1 MPTRRKFRRNR
12 RKSRRRGKRGGDMCD
27 EECLALHSNDT
38 YNSRLDKNSAKI
50 GQFFIYKYNG
60 ASPNDM
66 AVARL
71 SSGDKENGFKANF
84 STSYQ
89 TDYNP
94 KSSWQGESPVT
105 VPSLSDLNDDKGEK
119 FYLLTRE
126 QVKKLP
132 LDGKKVMEDDSFQ
145 RIRAD
150 IGNFSKGGK
159 RKQRKSRK
167 TKRGGKRRKSRRRK
181 RRTRRR
187 R

>member
-12 RKSRRRGKRGGDMCD
+12 RKSRRRTKRGGEMCD
-27 EECLALHSNDT
+27 EKCVALHST

-50 GQFFIYKYNG
+50 GQFFIYKYIG

-66 AVARL
+66 AVASL
-71 SSGDKENGFKANF
+71 SSGDKEKGFKANF
-84 STSYQ
+84 SKKFQS
-89 TDYNP
+89 DY
-94 KSSWQGESPVT
+94 KEGWEGEFPVR
-105 VPSLSDLNDDKGEK
+105 VPSLSDVNDDKGEK
-119 FYLLTRE
+119 FYLLTQE

-181 RRTRRR
+181 RKTRRR